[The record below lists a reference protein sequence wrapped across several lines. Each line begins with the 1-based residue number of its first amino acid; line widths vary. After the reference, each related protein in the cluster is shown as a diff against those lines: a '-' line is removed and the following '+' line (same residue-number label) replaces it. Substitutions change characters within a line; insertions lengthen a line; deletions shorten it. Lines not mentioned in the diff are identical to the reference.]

1 MLNGIKNE
9 AIELSAD
16 ELDVVAG
23 GGVSLD
29 EFANFSAEKNL
40 LNSALIVGADGTKS
54 LTQVAQEK
62 VDSSAGKSVFS
73 F

>member
-1 MLNGIKNE
+1 MSHEINNE

-23 GGVSLD
+23 GGAALF
-29 EFANFSAEKNL
+29 EEANFSAEKNL
-40 LNSALIVGADGTKS
+40 LNSALIVGGNGTQS

-62 VDSSAGKSVFS
+62 VNSSAGKSVFS

>member
-1 MLNGIKNE
+1 MSHEIKNQE
-9 AIELSAD
+9 IELSAD

-23 GGVSLD
+23 GGAALF
-29 EFANFSAEKNL
+29 EFGSFSAEKNL
-40 LNSALIVGADGTKS
+40 INSALIVGPGGTQS

-62 VDSSAGKSVFS
+62 VDSNAGKSVFS

>member
-1 MLNGIKNE
+1 MSHEIKNE

-23 GGVSLD
+23 GGASLV
-29 EFANFSAEKNL
+29 EFANFFAEKNVI
-40 LNSALIVGADGTKS
+40 NSALVNGPGGSQS
-54 LTQVAQEK
+54 LTQVVQEK

>member
-1 MLNGIKNE
+1 MSHEIKNE

-23 GGVSLD
+23 GGAELF
-29 EFANFSAEKNL
+29 EFGSFSAEKNL
-40 LNSALIVGADGTKS
+40 LNSALVVGGNGTQS

-62 VDSSAGKSVFS
+62 VDSNAYKSAFS